1 MEDIINGTLVPL
13 GICVA
18 LPVLVVWLSTRSDIN
33 KENRNAEVLIEAI
46 RNNAG
51 VDTDR
56 LAEAL
61 SGRNK
66 SKTPLELLNLRLLRG
81 SIFSLIGLVFIIA
94 TIILVN
100 GGYDLDLFGLPLIVG
115 GLPLIVGGV
124 FLAVGIGYL
133 IVYFVSKKQICD
145 KPEE

>member
-1 MEDIINGTLVPL
+1 MDHILIATLVPL

-18 LPVLVVWLSTRSDIN
+18 LPVLVVWLIARTVMNS
-33 KENRNAEVLIEAI
+33 ENRKSEVLIEAI

-61 SGRNK
+61 ARPR
-66 SKTPLELLNLRLLRG
+66 KTARELLNLRLLRG
-81 SIFSLIGLVFIIA
+81 AVFSLIGLVFIIA

-100 GGYDLDLFGLPLIVG
+100 GHYAISEMFGCPLI
-115 GLPLIVGGV
+115 IGGV

-133 IVYFVSKKQICD
+133 IVYFVTRKQI
-145 KPEE
+145 EE

>member
-1 MEDIINGTLVPL
+1 MEETLIAILVPL

-18 LPVLVVWLSTRSDIN
+18 LPVLVIWLFTRAETK
-33 KENRNAEVLIEAI
+33 KENRNADVLIEAI

-56 LAEAL
+56 LAQAL
-61 SGRNK
+61 GRQNK
-66 SKTPLELLNLRLLRG
+66 SPRELLNLRLLRG
-81 SIFSLIGLVFIIA
+81 AIFSLIGVVFVIA
-94 TIILVN
+94 TIILVS
-100 GGYDLDLFGLPLIVG
+100 GGYGMSEIF

-145 KPEE
+145 SPEE

>member
-1 MEDIINGTLVPL
+1 MEDIIIGTLVPL
-13 GICVA
+13 GICVV
-18 LPVLVVWLSTRSDIN
+18 LPVLVVWLFTRAVIN

-56 LAEAL
+56 LAQAL
-61 SGRNK
+61 GRQNK
-66 SKTPLELLNLRLLRG
+66 SPRELLNLRLLRG
-81 SIFSLIGLVFIIA
+81 AIFSLIGLVFIIA
-94 TIILVN
+94 TIILVS
-100 GGYDLDLFGLPLIVG
+100 GGYGMSEIF

-145 KPEE
+145 SPEE

>member
-1 MEDIINGTLVPL
+1 MEDIIIGTLVPL

-18 LPVLVVWLSTRSDIN
+18 LPVLIVWLSTRSVIN

-115 GLPLIVGGV
+115 GV

-133 IVYFVSKKQICD
+133 IVYFVSKKQISD